1 MKAVVKTLI
10 TAGAT
15 AGFLAV
21 SAFTALPRNLNLRKD
36 SRLWVEGTST
46 VRSFKCAA
54 SKLDVTAIGE
64 PAAAPAEVVKSAS
77 LVVPVAQLD
86 CGNKTMNEHMRKAL
100 KADQNPQISWKL
112 DSYEVNGASVVVD
125 GKLTIAGR
133 ENTIQLK
140 GTGAAENG
148 QIRFKGSKQFNMTE
162 YGVKPPSLMMG
173 TMKVRD
179 PVTVSFDL
187 VLSE

>member
-21 SAFTALPRNLNLRKD
+21 SAFTALPRNLNLSKD

-77 LVVPVAQLD
+77 LVVPVA
-86 CGNKTMNEHMRKAL
+86 
-100 KADQNPQISWKL
+100 
-112 DSYEVNGASVVVD
+112 
-125 GKLTIAGR
+125 
-133 ENTIQLK
+133 
-140 GTGAAENG
+140 
-148 QIRFKGSKQFNMTE
+148 
-162 YGVKPPSLMMG
+162 
-173 TMKVRD
+173 
-179 PVTVSFDL
+179 
-187 VLSE
+187 